1 MKKLM
6 NALLENIFINSYEK
20 EKQLG
25 VMVIEFLSWSSSSPL
40 FFSLLMFVYVQL
52 IMQNVHAFCRIANPQ
67 KKKVSSFLWK
77 RQPKISTSSNK

>member
-25 VMVIEFLSWSSSSPL
+25 VMVIEFLS
-40 FFSLLMFVYVQL
+40 
-52 IMQNVHAFCRIANPQ
+52 
-67 KKKVSSFLWK
+67 
-77 RQPKISTSSNK
+77 